1 MFMLTSPAIG
11 LLNRLGFNRKF
22 LLCAFL
28 LLIPTAILYL
38 RNVLPQLATELLVL
52 AGLGILVGLYFLAA
66 LYRST
71 QISIASLLAT
81 VRAMTEGDLS
91 ARSSLDSAD
100 EFGEV
105 SVRLNE
111 MARESGR
118 LIKDVHAAAEEVASA
133 ASELAIAAARV
144 VAGADAQNN
153 LSGKSTRSM
162 QRLQSSVDQ
171 VTDAARLSQAIAE
184 ESESLSENG
193 VTIVQSAGSEME
205 RIQVSMI
212 KLTDLVSSMG
222 QRSDEIRGIVDV
234 IHGIADQTNLLA
246 LNAAIE
252 AARAGEHGRG
262 FAVVADEVRKL
273 AERTALATGEI
284 GAMIDG
290 ILQEIAATI
299 SGMEEGRQQAE
310 NGVTMARQAAESLEA
325 IRQGARSTMDRVRAI
340 VMASQEQTCSSAE
353 AMQSM
358 ADISTMAH
366 ENTAASDEA
375 ASVSKYLEG
384 LASELRQ
391 SVQRFKI

>member
-1 MFMLTSPAIG
+1 MLTSPAIG
-11 LLNRLGFNRKF
+11 LLNRLGFKHKF

-28 LLIPTAILYL
+28 LLVPSVILYI
-38 RNVLPQLATELLVL
+38 RNFLPQFALELLVL
-52 AGLGILVGLYFLAA
+52 AGLGILVGMYFLAA
-66 LYRST
+66 LYRAT
-71 QISIASLLAT
+71 QYSIANLLTT

-91 ARSSLDSAD
+91 ARSSLDSGD

-144 VAGADAQNN
+144 VSGADAQNN
-153 LSGKSTRSM
+153 LSSKSTQSM
-162 QRLQSSVDQ
+162 ERLQSSVNQ
-171 VTDAARLSQAIAE
+171 ITEEARLSQTIAE
-184 ESESLSENG
+184 ESESLSERG
-193 VTIVQSAGSEME
+193 VAVVQTAGGEME
-205 RIQVSMI
+205 RIQDSMI

-222 QRSDEIRGIVDV
+222 QRSDEISGIVDV
-234 IHGIADQTNLLA
+234 IRGIADQTNLLA

-273 AERTALATGEI
+273 AERTSLATGEI
-284 GAMIDG
+284 STMITG
-290 ILQEIAATI
+290 ILEEITATI
-299 SGMEEGRQQAE
+299 AGMEEGRQQAI
-310 NGVTMARQAAESLEA
+310 NGVTMAKQAAESLEA

-340 VMASQEQTCSSAE
+340 VQASQEQTRTSAE

-358 ADISTMAH
+358 ADISAMAH

-391 SVQRFKI
+391 SVLRFKI